1 MELQT
6 IGFGDVNDLD
16 DLLQESETMDPEE
29 NARKAQALAE
39 KKKEQEIQHQKEE
52 DIKK

>member
-6 IGFGDVNDLD
+6 IGFSDVNDLD

-29 NARKAQALAE
+29 NARKAKALAE
-39 KKKEQEIQHQKEE
+39 
-52 DIKK
+52 